1 MINKHTG
8 KTKIV
13 ILIALLGV
21 VLAGLTASTTA
32 KQELSK
38 IIFYVG

>member
-1 MINKHTG
+1 MNRNFAK
-8 KTKIV
+8 KIV
-13 ILIALLGV
+13 ILVAISGV